1 MEFLRECRECGI
13 ETRIVE
19 SALKVDVRQV
29 EKIGGETYEE
39 YIQLNRVQESGIERW
54 LKHAKGRDYDGDEL
68 MLDLLVEMFKK
79 IEKLEKMLAQTQDNL
94 LTLHQQITTS
104 HIGHGV
110 LCFQESVLKKGGIYY
125 GRLFLPF
132 FPEKI
137 MPCYLQAH
145 SAQIAKIIK
154 MGDSNTRQ
162 YDTYVVEC
170 ERIGIRARREG

>member
-132 FPEKI
+132 FQKKLCPAIYKPI
-137 MPCYLQAH
+137 VHKLQKL
-145 SAQIAKIIK
+145 SKWVTQIRDN
-154 MGDSNTRQ
+154 MTLM
-162 YDTYVVEC
+162 
-170 ERIGIRARREG
+170 